1 MISQMKQHQSEEG
14 NAEMGKQDDVPGE
27 ERQSSRMEEVEAIL
41 GLMGLFVR

>member
-1 MISQMKQHQSEEG
+1 
-14 NAEMGKQDDVPGE
+14 MGKQDDVPGE